1 MSQRISKKF
10 LSEMKISIEV
20 FIYVAGIE
28 LGKNS
33 ICLLNSLCISENG
46 QREKI
51 YKMMATE
58 RYFPSLST
66 VLFFYEIKNR

>member
-1 MSQRISKKF
+1 
-10 LSEMKISIEV
+10 MKISIEV

-46 QREKI
+46 QSEKI
-51 YKMMATE
+51 YKMMAI
-58 RYFPSLST
+58 Y
-66 VLFFYEIKNR
+66 